1 VRGSP
6 GGYAEGRSS
15 MDVWPWEYALFGLS
29 TGSLGGRNMPIAPNC
44 VSAAR
49 PDLGKVRSRHHSVI
63 MAIHV
68 KVVLLSHSIRRS
80 HLASRRLG

>member
-1 VRGSP
+1 
-6 GGYAEGRSS
+6 

-49 PDLGKVRSRHHSVI
+49 PDLGVVVREVGN
-63 MAIHV
+63 AADWWAAAKGGVGAVHV
-68 KVVLLSHSIRRS
+68 VPVDP
-80 HLASRRLG
+80 